1 MRSRRSA
8 NEQVA
13 EVARR
18 RLELLSAELAAI
30 RSDPVDPPSQ
40 QGRDGSGE
48 PLDVGA
54 GPTGPGRHARR
65 SVGASAAASGWI
77 QDRLPPTLQ
86 GRVQMGA
93 SHLSVVAVL
102 VAVALGV
109 TAWWTV
115 QANDPGELVPTLSPA
130 GSPAGSQAGQ
140 EPTSLLV
147 TPSTMVPPAPFPA
160 PGTVGSPPAGSL
172 QEVGEIVVDV
182 SGKVR
187 SPGIA
192 RLAFGSR
199 VVDAIE
205 TAGGVRR
212 GVDLGSLNLARVL
225 VDGEQ
230 VLVGVPPVPG
240 IAASAAAAPGTVGPV
255 APDQPVPLVSLNT
268 ADEAALDTLPGV
280 GPVTA
285 QAILQWRAEH
295 GSFTAVEELLDVSGI
310 GEATLAEMAPFVTL

>member
-230 VLVGVPPVPG
+230 VLVGVPPCRGSPPPLPRLP
-240 IAASAAAAPGTVGPV
+240 ARSARSPRT
-255 APDQPVPLVSLNT
+255 SRCR
-268 ADEAALDTLPGV
+268 
-280 GPVTA
+280 
-285 QAILQWRAEH
+285 W
-295 GSFTAVEELLDVSGI
+295 
-310 GEATLAEMAPFVTL
+310 

>member
-1 MRSRRSA
+1 
-8 NEQVA
+8 
-13 EVARR
+13 
-18 RLELLSAELAAI
+18 
-30 RSDPVDPPSQ
+30 
-40 QGRDGSGE
+40 
-48 PLDVGA
+48 
-54 GPTGPGRHARR
+54 
-65 SVGASAAASGWI
+65 
-77 QDRLPPTLQ
+77 
-86 GRVQMGA
+86 
-93 SHLSVVAVL
+93 
-102 VAVALGV
+102 
-109 TAWWTV
+109 
-115 QANDPGELVPTLSPA
+115 
-130 GSPAGSQAGQ
+130 
-140 EPTSLLV
+140 
-147 TPSTMVPPAPFPA
+147 
-160 PGTVGSPPAGSL
+160 L

-240 IAASAAAAPGTVGPV
+240 IAASAAAAPGPV